1 MRYNSLN
8 KGYKEKMMDST
19 EQSLLKF
26 NLSTPKF
33 EVPLAMLDAQ
43 GTTILSYGAT
53 SLLDEEER
61 MLFCLEELGSFLP
74 ENAEELLKKFADKTN
89 EASLIAA
96 ARKNLRKKNP
106 KMTEIR
112 FYYALGDILLEEY
125 YKNKLNDPNQ
135 EKRIEILSKVYYF
148 AHPDIFS
155 YAVDYAKEKYNR
167 EIDVALVTQASP
179 IMARVYPKMLEGQK
193 VQLITVP
200 DPRFRGLSKD
210 DAQLYNLIAQQVNK
224 PTENLGLLDD
234 TLKYIQAA
242 QKAGAK
248 ALLFE
253 ADDAANDQRFMY
265 KKIEAGTKK
274 IINMLFDDKNN
285 SLSK

>member
-1 MRYNSLN
+1 
-8 KGYKEKMMDST
+8 
-19 EQSLLKF
+19 
-26 NLSTPKF
+26 
-33 EVPLAMLDAQ
+33 
-43 GTTILSYGAT
+43 
-53 SLLDEEER
+53 
-61 MLFCLEELGSFLP
+61 
-74 ENAEELLKKFADKTN
+74 
-89 EASLIAA
+89 
-96 ARKNLRKKNP
+96 
-106 KMTEIR
+106 MTEIR
-112 FYYALGDILLEEY
+112 FYYALGDILLKEY

-155 YAVDYAKEKYNR
+155 YAVEYAKEKYNR

-253 ADDAANDQRFMY
+253 ADDAANDQQFMY
-265 KKIEAGTKK
+265 EKIEAGTKK

-285 SLSK
+285 TLSK